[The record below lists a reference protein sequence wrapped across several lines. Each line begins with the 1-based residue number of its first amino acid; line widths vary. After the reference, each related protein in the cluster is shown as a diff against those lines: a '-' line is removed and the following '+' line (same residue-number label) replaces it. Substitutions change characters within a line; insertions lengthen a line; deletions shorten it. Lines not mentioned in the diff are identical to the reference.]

1 MQVAATP
8 MPTWR
13 ALAVSSAIG
22 TPVVVSTYIIIN
34 NNFFSNKKNSSS
46 QAREGCAMV
55 YHNNFGSIFFTSG
68 SAKIR
73 QIHQTNLVRSI
84 NQFLQTHQFH

>member
-34 NNFFSNKKNSSS
+34 NNFF
-46 QAREGCAMV
+46 
-55 YHNNFGSIFFTSG
+55 F
-68 SAKIR
+68 
-73 QIHQTNLVRSI
+73 
-84 NQFLQTHQFH
+84 

>member
-8 MPTWR
+8 IPTWR

-34 NNFFSNKKNSSS
+34 NNFF
-46 QAREGCAMV
+46 
-55 YHNNFGSIFFTSG
+55 F
-68 SAKIR
+68 
-73 QIHQTNLVRSI
+73 
-84 NQFLQTHQFH
+84 

>member
-8 MPTWR
+8 IPTWR

-34 NNFFSNKKNSSS
+34 NNFFLTK
-46 QAREGCAMV
+46 
-55 YHNNFGSIFFTSG
+55 IFFFPSKG
-68 SAKIR
+68 RVCYGIPQQFRIHLFQIR
-73 QIHQTNLVRSI
+73 IR
-84 NQFLQTHQFH
+84 

>member
-22 TPVVVSTYIIIN
+22 TPVVVSTYIN
-34 NNFFSNKKNSSS
+34 VNKILLTK
-46 QAREGCAMV
+46 
-55 YHNNFGSIFFTSG
+55 IFFFPSKG
-68 SAKIR
+68 RVCYGIPQQFRIR
-73 QIHQTNLVRSI
+73 LFQIRI
-84 NQFLQTHQFH
+84 R

>member
-8 MPTWR
+8 IPTWR

-34 NNFFSNKKNSSS
+34 NNFFSKQK
-46 QAREGCAMV
+46 
-55 YHNNFGSIFFTSG
+55 IFFFPSKG
-68 SAKIR
+68 RVCYGIPQQFRIHLFQIR
-73 QIHQTNLVRSI
+73 IR
-84 NQFLQTHQFH
+84 